1 MYQWD
6 ELWHTHLPNP
16 PSYMYSGLAPNEDAP
31 DNRAIP
37 GLRRC
42 IGQGFLA
49 QHHTTDIDDMAT
61 MAHQSFEKQLVTFYK
76 AKRGHKPGACGFPMV
91 VLAPRKRKNAKKN
104 LKRERGLEENRV
116 RSIPRALRRCLEYLP
131 DQIPSEENST
141 SRLLRPQ
148 SVIACDGVLGLVPE
162 LHMEISAGR
171 PNRAAHFQR
180 DLKIAA

>member
-1 MYQWD
+1 
-6 ELWHTHLPNP
+6 
-16 PSYMYSGLAPNEDAP
+16 MYSGLAPNEDAP

-49 QHHTTDIDDMAT
+49 QHHSQTGSQAGGLWFSDGCTGSP
-61 MAHQSFEKQLVTFYK
+61 QEEK
-76 AKRGHKPGACGFPMV
+76 P
-91 VLAPRKRKNAKKN
+91 KKN

-131 DQIPSEENST
+131 VPDQIPSEENSAN
-141 SRLLRPQ
+141 RLLRPQ